1 MDMKPLE
8 VGLVV
13 VLSGFGISTC
23 ESPVS
28 PGGSRTESV
37 VVPSSSALA
46 SSPLTAARLSE
57 DFPFKR
63 ILCFGESITFGLT
76 LQAGSSSGG
85 RSVLTL
91 VEGYVPKLARLLTE
105 KHGEGFEL
113 FNGGISG
120 ENTELALDRIDTA
133 IRRHNPDLILLL
145 EGVLDV
151 NNESPRFGAA
161 ESNLAEM
168 MRITQLRQVAII
180 AGTYPLPNPEGFR
193 TRGAGNIRRLNKI
206 IREEALAKG
215 VPIADHEEAFPRDF
229 SGQGP
234 DGLHPNEIGY
244 RIMAQTWFDTIEAM
258 VGSGT

>member
-13 VLSGFGISTC
+13 VLSAFGISAC

-46 SSPLTAARLSE
+46 PSSLTAARLSE
-57 DFPFKR
+57 DIPFKR
-63 ILCFGESITFGLT
+63 ILCFGDSLTFGLT

-91 VEGYVPKLARLLTE
+91 AEGYVPKLARLLTE

-113 FNGGISG
+113 FNAGIGG
-120 ENTELALDRIDTA
+120 ENTDLALDRIDTE
-133 IRRHNPDLILLL
+133 IRRYNPDLILLL
-145 EGVLDV
+145 EGILEV

-168 MRITQLRQVAII
+168 MRIAQLRQVAII
-180 AGTYPLPNPEGFR
+180 AGTYPLPNPAGFR
-193 TRGAGNIRRLNKI
+193 TRGADNTAKLNEI

-215 VPIADHEEAFPRDF
+215 VPIADHEEAFPKDF
-229 SGQGP
+229 SGLGS

-244 RIMAQTWFDTIEAM
+244 RIMAQTWFDVIEAM